1 MMLLRLLLFLSSYC
15 RTWVAMTFT
24 RCFFVGLILS
34 LISSVTVAQQL
45 NHPVMV
51 SRDDAFS
58 APRPFRVMADTIDV
72 LAVMVQFQID
82 ADARTTGN
90 GQFDLTAPAAT
101 GLDAPPHNRQYF
113 LDHLTF
119 LTLYYRK
126 ASKNKTIIRTTI
138 IDTVYTLG
146 GIMQSY
152 SPPKTGPNTL
162 VGNLARDTW
171 QKVDSSGK
179 VPDFSRYDA
188 FVVFH
193 AGVGRDIDVVGIVG
207 FDPTP
212 LDIPS
217 LYLGLNAFKQ
227 FYGATY
233 EGIPVR
239 GGFRIANTI
248 VMPETETRELPAT
261 PTNFLL
267 RLGIN
272 GLLCASVGNYLGLP
286 DLFDTNTGRSGIG
299 RFGLMDGQAIF
310 SFAGLFPPEPSAW
323 EKYWLGWIQPITVRP
338 DTNVVSLPAVSI
350 ADSIYRVPISAS
362 EYFLVENRSRDAGRN
377 GQRVT
382 SSYGGVLRQ
391 QTFQRDTAGFNAF
404 DLATIT
410 GNVLD
415 VEDFDWSL
423 PGGVG
428 TNNVFY
434 DGGILIWHIDETVIA
449 QGLTANGVNGNPLR
463 RGVDVEEA
471 DGSQDIGESY
481 GQLEAGSGSE
491 EGTALDFWYQGNE
504 SPVNKNIFSATSYPS
519 SASNSGGNSHITIK
533 EFSVRGPRMTAKVI
547 VGDAIALL
555 PNFPKSLPNKTETVS
570 LTVANLGGT
579 IGQSLFVTTGT
590 VPSTKPQRGTTS
602 DVSKIFAWKMDGN
615 GVLKADGTFAAVETP
630 GSTFLNSV
638 AVKDLDN
645 DGIAEIVTGEILQGI
660 VPSNLIRAYSARP
673 QATDSMA
680 APFLTRIV
688 SRLVSTSPVV
698 TDSIIGVGGAG
709 GKVYF
714 LKRDGSIF
722 DSTRSV
728 GQGTVRGITSSGAA
742 GFIAVNNDGIVA
754 SVIPGVMIIID
765 PPGPSQKEFGR
776 SIVGPVA
783 IGQFTNERSISFATS
798 DGFLYLLRENLETV
812 QGFPI
817 NTGSAI
823 AQSPALA
830 DIDGDGNRDIIVFAG
845 NKIHAYN
852 YAGASLDNFPK
863 QIPSSKPITSNP
875 VVADVDGD
883 GDVDIVAVTS
893 DGLVVA
899 YDKNG
904 AMANGFPLQA
914 GTGNQSVAA
923 FAFPATALS
932 VTNIGLAVASSE
944 DGSVTAWKTGSVG
957 GNGTP
962 NLPWPQYQHDAQHT
976 GLATEPLTGK
986 PISSAFF
993 PKDRAYNWPNPVYDG
1008 KTFIRYFIQDNATVK
1023 IKIFDLAGDLVTEFA
1038 GPGVGGVDN
1047 EVQWNVAG
1055 VQSGVY
1061 LARIEANGAG
1071 KTETAIVKVAV
1082 VK

>member
-1 MMLLRLLLFLSSYC
+1 
-15 RTWVAMTFT
+15 
-24 RCFFVGLILS
+24 
-34 LISSVTVAQQL
+34 
-45 NHPVMV
+45 MV

-58 APRPFRVMADTIDV
+58 APRSFRALADTIDV
-72 LAVMVQFQID
+72 LAVMVQFQVD

-90 GQFDLTAPAAT
+90 GQFDLTTPAAT

-119 LTLYYRK
+119 LANYYRK
-126 ASKNKTIIRTTI
+126 VSKNKTIIRTTLV
-138 IDTVYTLG
+138 DTVYTLG
-146 GIMQSY
+146 GVMQSY

-171 QKVDSSGK
+171 QKVDSSGR

-239 GGFRIANTI
+239 GGFKITNTI

-261 PTNFLL
+261 PNNFLL

-323 EKYWLGWIQPITVRP
+323 EKYWLGWIQPITVRS
-338 DTNVVSLPAVSI
+338 DSSVVSLPAVSI

-362 EYFLVENRSRDAGRN
+362 EYYLVENRSRDAGRN

-382 SSYGGVLRQ
+382 SSYGGVIRQ
-391 QTFQRDTAGFNAF
+391 QTFLRDTTGFNAF
-404 DLATIT
+404 DLAAIT

-428 TNNVFY
+428 TNNNFY

-449 QGLTANGVNGNPLR
+449 QGLSANGVNGNPLR

-504 SPVNKNIFSATSYPS
+504 SPVNKNIFSNTSYPS
-519 SASNSGGNSHITIK
+519 SASNSGANSHITIK
-533 EFSVRGPRMTAKVI
+533 EFSPRSPRMTAKVI

-555 PNFPKSLPNKTETVS
+555 PGFPKSLQNRLENIS
-570 LTVANLGGT
+570 LTVANLGAT
-579 IGQSLFVTTGT
+579 IGQSFVLTTGAVAAT
-590 VPSTKPQRGTTS
+590 RPQHGTTS
-602 DVSKIFAWKMDGN
+602 DLSKIYAWKTDGT
-615 GVLKADGTFAAVETP
+615 GALRADGVFATVETP
-630 GSTFLNSV
+630 GSSFLNSV

-645 DGIAEIVTGEILQGI
+645 DGIPEIVTGEILQGI
-660 VPSNLIRAYSARP
+660 VPSNLVRAYSARS
-673 QATDSMA
+673 QLIDSLA
-680 APFLTRIV
+680 VPFFTQTIGQQ
-688 SRLVSTSPVV
+688 VSTSPAVS
-698 TDSIIGVGGAG
+698 DSLIGVGGEKG
-709 GKVYF
+709 RMYF
-714 LKRDGSIF
+714 LRRNGTVRDSLIYN
-722 DSTRSV
+722 V
-728 GQGTVRGITSSGAA
+728 GQGIVRGISSSAA
-742 GFIAVNNDGIVA
+742 RVFVGVGSNGVIINA
-754 SVIPGVMIIID
+754 IPGVID
-765 PPGPSQKEFGR
+765 ASTQKDVGKN
-776 SIVGPVA
+776 IVGPAV
-783 IGQFTNERSISFATS
+783 IGQFVNEQRISFATS
-798 DGFLYLLRENLETV
+798 DGFLYLLGTNLESV
-812 QGFPI
+812 PGFPI
-817 NTGSAI
+817 STGSAI
-823 AQSPALA
+823 GQSPALA
-830 DIDGDGNRDIIVFAG
+830 DVNGDGVRDIVIFAG
-845 NKIHAYN
+845 NKIFVYN

-863 QIPSSKPITSNP
+863 QVPSSNPITSNP
-875 VVADVDGD
+875 IVADVDGD

-904 AMANGFPLQA
+904 TMANGFPLQA

-923 FAFPATALS
+923 FEISVGSLS
-932 VTNIGLAVASSE
+932 VTEIGLAVASSN
-944 DGSVTAWKTGSVG
+944 DGSVTAWRTARVG
-957 GNGTP
+957 GGP
-962 NLPWPQYQHDAQHT
+962 SPPVKLPWPQYQHDAQHT

-986 PISSAFF
+986 PVSSAFF

-1023 IKIFDLAGDLVTEFA
+1023 IKIFDLAGDLVTELA

-1061 LARIEANGAG
+1061 LARIEASGSG